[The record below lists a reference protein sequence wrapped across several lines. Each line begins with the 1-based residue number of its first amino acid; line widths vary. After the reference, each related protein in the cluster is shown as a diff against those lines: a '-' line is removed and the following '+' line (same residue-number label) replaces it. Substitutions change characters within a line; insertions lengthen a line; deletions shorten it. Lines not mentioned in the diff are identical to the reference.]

1 MPDTESSTLSKEERA
16 AVKDRARELKE
27 QTTKAEAAKAVDDAI
42 AALPTEDRALAE
54 RIHAMVTKAAPQLD
68 PKTYYGMPAYAN
80 SDGKVVCFLQP
91 ASKFKVRYAT
101 FGFETTAKLDDGDMW
116 PTAFALN
123 KLSAAD
129 EAKLATL
136 VKKAAS

>member
-1 MPDTESSTLSKEERA
+1 MPDNKSSTLSKEERA

-27 QTTKAEAAKAVDDAI
+27 QNTKAEAAKGVDDAI
-42 AALPTEDRALAE
+42 AALPKEDRALAE

-80 SDGKVVCFLQP
+80 SEGKVVCFFQP
-91 ASKFKVRYAT
+91 ASKFKVRYGT
-101 FGFETTAKLDDGDMW
+101 FGFETAAKLDDGDMW

-129 EAKLATL
+129 EAKLAEL
-136 VKKAAS
+136 VKKAAG

>member
-1 MPDTESSTLSKEERA
+1 MPDTKGSTLSKEERA

-27 QTTKAEAAKAVDDAI
+27 QTTKAGAAKAVDDAI
-42 AALPTEDRALAE
+42 AALPAEDRAIAE
-54 RIHAMVTKAAPQLD
+54 RLHAMVRNAAPHLD

-80 SDGKVVCFLQP
+80 ADGKVVCFFQP
-91 ASKFKVRYAT
+91 ASKFKVRYGT
-101 FGFETTAKLDDGDMW
+101 FGFETAAQLDDGDVW
-116 PTAFALN
+116 PTAFAVN

-129 EAKLATL
+129 EAKLAAL